1 MPELSLPEAARRLD
15 TTTEALRAR
24 LRRKSVE
31 GFRDNRG
38 RWRVL
43 LPDDLTTDQTP
54 SGEASNRLSD
64 HVFALSGH
72 DMTLHDMRERL
83 GRFEGKLEGVE
94 ARLADRDRELLE
106 VKTERDRLLGMLGEA
121 HASLFRKRRGFVG
134 WLRDRWFADRQHQP
148 ATLAAVGEN
157 EKGRGEIVG

>member
-1 MPELSLPEAARRLD
+1 M
-15 TTTEALRAR
+15 
-24 LRRKSVE
+24 
-31 GFRDNRG
+31 
-38 RWRVL
+38 L

-106 VKTERDRLLGMLGEA
+106 VKAERDRLLGMLGEA
-121 HASLFRKRRGFVG
+121 HASLFRKRRGLLAG
-134 WLRDRWFADRQHQP
+134 CGIAGLLTGNTNRQLWRP
-148 ATLAAVGEN
+148 
-157 EKGRGEIVG
+157 